1 MPLSRKTIQE
11 IVEILSPFCESP
23 AERKALLA
31 QALGL
36 EHKLYKQM
44 DYSGNTQVFCVH
56 FIDRTAAYGTDALG
70 VTPLWLVL
78 EFVANELV
86 GADKQNKIAAL
97 RYEVNPGLKPPRPR
111 LAAKS
116 FTLRPLPE
124 TDDDEFISEH
134 LKLMADAELI
144 QTWGEVIDYGEQIL
158 NRRPDFEE
166 VKEHIANAYY
176 RRSQRYT
183 YYNASV
189 DALEDFTQA
198 IEYDPNNPIYY
209 FERGRLYWWRSRYR
223 RAIKDFTSALELE
236 PGNLQYLY
244 WRGMCYLRCGN
255 KEAAQIDF
263 GSARQSA

>member
-1 MPLSRKTIQE
+1 MPLSSKTIQE

-97 RYEVNPGLKPPRPR
+97 RYEVNPGLKPPAPP
-111 LAAKS
+111 LAAI
-116 FTLRPLPE
+116 PIEPPE
-124 TDDDEFISEH
+124 PPEDDANPEIEAI
-134 LKLMADAELI
+134 LEQIADAESI
-144 QTWGEVIDYGEQIL
+144 QMWSEVIELGEQIL
-158 NRRPDFEE
+158 AINPKHKVARER
-166 VKEHIANAYY
+166 IANAYY

>member
-1 MPLSRKTIQE
+1 MPLNPK
-11 IVEILSPFCESP
+11 IVREVADLLSPFCRTPDQQE
-23 AERKALLA
+23 ALLVLS
-31 QALGL
+31 LGAGHPL
-36 EHKLYKQM
+36 LNHVTFGNNPATFISITINRLY
-44 DYSGNTQVFCVH
+44 DYGEVELG
-56 FIDRTAAYGTDALG
+56 RTA
-70 VTPLWLVL
+70 LWAVL
-78 EFVANELV
+78 EYVHDQV
-86 GADKQNKIAAL
+86 GYDKQLKIMAL

>member
-1 MPLSRKTIQE
+1 MPLNPK
-11 IVEILSPFCESP
+11 IVREVADLLSPFCRTPDEQ
-23 AERKALLA
+23 EALLVLS
-31 QALGL
+31 LGAGHPL
-36 EHKLYKQM
+36 LNHVTFGNNPATFISKTINRLY
-44 DYSGNTQVFCVH
+44 DYGEVELG
-56 FIDRTAAYGTDALG
+56 RTA
-70 VTPLWLVL
+70 LWAVL
-78 EFVANELV
+78 EYVHDQV
-86 GADKQNKIAAL
+86 GYDKQLKIMAL
-97 RYEVNPGLKPPRPR
+97 RYEVNPGLKPPAPP
-111 LAAKS
+111 LAAI
-116 FTLRPLPE
+116 PIEPPE
-124 TDDDEFISEH
+124 PPEDDANPEIEAI
-134 LKLMADAELI
+134 LEQIADAESI
-144 QTWGEVIDYGEQIL
+144 QVWGEVIELGEQIL
-158 NRRPDFEE
+158 AINPKHKVARER
-166 VKEHIANAYY
+166 IAHAYY